1 MSDVKVTV
9 QVDERTIEK
18 ELTPEEFNNFVAG
31 ALWIAI
37 DDSPLTWR
45 MTEDGKEERL
55 NELISWAADL
65 HKAGVAAAFVGDES

>member
-9 QVDERTIEK
+9 QVDEHTIEK

-31 ALWIAI
+31 ALWLAI

-45 MTEDGKEERL
+45 MTEDGKDDRL
-55 NELISWAADL
+55 NELIDWAAEI
-65 HKAGVAAAFVGDES
+65 HKAGLAAAFEGGKS